1 MSNMHA
7 CMACTD
13 GTHAPM
19 ASCVHAFLSAMHAHQ
34 AKMMGLK
41 ALDAA
46 QILIDDLELGDQLT
60 PEQFIKE
67 REEVRRVVSN
77 IDREVLTDR
86 A

>member
-1 MSNMHA
+1 
-7 CMACTD
+7 
-13 GTHAPM
+13 
-19 ASCVHAFLSAMHAHQ
+19 
-34 AKMMGLK
+34 MMGLK